1 MDREAAVIRA
11 EMSQTRAELDR
22 KISRLEERA
31 RELTPRELS
40 RRYLPE
46 YFVDRVIGGI
56 LTLVGARL
64 AWGMFHK
71 RRARRDDRREA
82 LRTAVVSYGRW

>member
-11 EMSQTRAELDR
+11 EMSHTRAELDR
-22 KISRLEERA
+22 KITQLETRA
-31 RELTPRELS
+31 KALTPRELS

-56 LTLVGARL
+56 LTLIGVTM
-64 AWGMFHK
+64 AWRMS
-71 RRARRDDRREA
+71 RRRVTR
-82 LRTAVVSYGRW
+82 

>member
-11 EMSQTRAELDR
+11 EMSKTRAALDH
-22 KISRLEERA
+22 KITLLESRA
-31 RELTPRELS
+31 KELTPRQLS

-56 LTLVGARL
+56 LTLVGLRMAWRL
-64 AWGMFHK
+64 S
-71 RRARRDDRREA
+71 RRRVRP
-82 LRTAVVSYGRW
+82 